1 MTKHFALLAALVLT
15 IGLTA
20 CDEIVAG
27 PYAAP
32 VAPPPVPVPATMH
45 PGSPTL
51 ARIYFF
57 RDYDATG
64 TMQWTSVSLNGKPV
78 GTLGQGG
85 FFYRDVAPGTY
96 TITVRSEGIHS
107 HQFATVTV
115 PRGGTVFVQVYSI
128 DFYAAQ
134 SITSPYSY
142 NGPATFADIVVEP
155 LLAMARLAKLHP
167 QE

>member
-1 MTKHFALLAALVLT
+1 MTKALALLTIMALALA
-15 IGLTA
+15 G

-32 VAPPPVPVPATMH
+32 VLAPPALVPAAMQ
-45 PGSPTL
+45 PGNPALSRL
-51 ARIYFF
+51 YFF
-57 RDYDATG
+57 RDYDASG
-64 TMQWTSVSLNGKPV
+64 TMQWTSVFLNGKPV

-85 FFYRDVAPGTY
+85 YFYRDVTPGTY

-107 HQFATVTV
+107 DQFATATV
-115 PRGGTVFVQVYSI
+115 PRHGTVFVQVYSI

-134 SITSPYSY
+134 SISSPFSY
-142 NGPATFADIVVEP
+142 NGPATFADDVVAP
-155 LLAMARLAKLHP
+155 KLAMARMAKLHP